1 VEAALTMRIL
11 ITGATGFL
19 GRATVRE
26 LVGSGHAVRA
36 IVRDASRAARSWPG
50 GAVDVIEGD
59 PADPRIVGPAAH
71 GMDAVVHLA
80 ATYRY
85 DRDDASSM
93 SANAALARAVLDA
106 AGSAGVGRVVDMSS
120 LVVFAVGATRVDE
133 TTPLTAPGGQGWTDP
148 YLRSKVEAELVG
160 REAEAGGLPRITL
173 HPGTIVGPDDAP
185 IGPSGRLLLALL
197 RGGAI
202 PDSRSPFV
210 DVREVARAVVLALD
224 ARPRT
229 RFCLT
234 SGVAVHRQTAAL
246 LDEITGRR
254 PRRLFLPAPAIRAM
268 ARLNDVAG
276 GRLGPLPESGRLDF
290 LLDSA
295 RTVDTTRST
304 AELGL
309 IYRPFRETLADTIRW
324 WAANGVIDAAV
335 AGRLA
340 PAAPAQGA
348 A

>member
-1 VEAALTMRIL
+1 MRIL

-26 LVGSGHAVRA
+26 LIGSGHAVRA
-36 IVRDASRAARSWPG
+36 IVRDASRAAGSWPG
-50 GAVDVIEGD
+50 AGVEVIEGD
-59 PADPRIVGPAAH
+59 PGDPRVVGPAAY

-85 DRDDASSM
+85 DRDDGSSM
-93 SANAALARAVLDA
+93 SANAALARTVLEAARA
-106 AGSAGVGRVVDMSS
+106 AGVRRVVDMSS
-120 LVVFAVGATRVDE
+120 LVVFALGVTRIDE
-133 TTPLTAPGGQGWTDP
+133 TSPLTAPGGQGWTDP
-148 YLRSKVEAELVG
+148 YLRSKVEAEVVG
-160 REAEAGGLPRITL
+160 REAEAAGLPRIAL

-185 IGPSGRLLLALL
+185 IGPSGRLLLAVL

-210 DVREVARAVVLALD
+210 DVREVARGVVLALH
-224 ARPRT
+224 ARPGA

-234 SGVAVHRQTAAL
+234 SGVAVHRETAAL

-254 PRRLFLPAPAIRAM
+254 PRRVFLPAPTIRAM

-295 RTVDTTRST
+295 QSVDTTRST

-309 IYRPFRETLADTIRW
+309 TYRSLRDTVSDTIRW
-324 WAANGVIDAAV
+324 WAANGVIDAGL

-340 PAAPAQGA
+340 TAAPAQGA